1 MLGREEPGLSFNC
14 GDDALKTFLCE
25 LIGTFCFV
33 FLAAGAVIFAGPF
46 IGYLGISCAAGLAY
60 AAVLSACNDAA
71 CNPALS
77 FAALIGGK
85 ISFKGFLL
93 SVVAQFGG
101 AFAAAAV
108 LSAILSGKTGFVSET
123 GFAANVS
130 DRYQFSAVFT
140 TEAVL
145 SLLFCTLYLKVR
157 ERMAAPVGLGAFL
170 TAAYLI
176 SYPITKGALNPAKA
190 VALATFATAEAVS
203 ELRIFCTAPFAA
215 ALIAGLFA
223 RFLTKPVK
231 RQTAENEPST
241 K

>member
-1 MLGREEPGLSFNC
+1 MIKKLARFVGQYNKNAILGPLFLLGEVLMDIFQPFVVASLIDKGIQAQNTAAIFRYGALMLGC
-14 GDDALKTFLCE
+14 ALMSLFL
-25 LIGTFCFV
+25 
-33 FLAAGAVIFAGPF
+33 GAM
-46 IGYLGISCAAGLAY
+46 
-60 AAVLSACNDAA
+60 
-71 CNPALS
+71 
-77 FAALIGGK
+77 
-85 ISFKGFLL
+85 
-93 SVVAQFGG
+93 
-101 AFAAAAV
+101 
-108 LSAILSGKTGFVSET
+108 SGVHSSIATT

-145 SLLFCTLYLKVR
+145 SLLFCALYLKVR